1 MVSGGVDLYDLPSV
15 ATQRRA
21 AERFR
26 KRRLETTTSPTI
38 TAEQLQRARKEA
50 AAAERRRV
58 GEVLASLTAAGAID
72 GTQADTVVL
81 VLTNPTT
88 DADNAVARYEK
99 HIGKNTAA
107 AAGTGAAIARLYQQA
122 TGR

>member
-21 AERFR
+21 TERFR
-26 KRRLETTTSPTI
+26 KRSLQTTTSPTI

-72 GTQADTVVL
+72 GL
-81 VLTNPTT
+81 GRLTP
-88 DADNAVARYEK
+88 DYP
-99 HIGKNTAA
+99 
-107 AAGTGAAIARLYQQA
+107 A
-122 TGR
+122 TESTPLILESAPLSVRS